1 MTVEIALESIVR
13 RHQDGL
19 RRYLRLLGC
28 DAATADD
35 LAQDAFVAL
44 LTGRFEERAPA
55 ATASWLRRKARWL
68 WLDRR
73 RKLGRRREVRF
84 ADAVDRVWAE
94 VAPDGNGRDWLEALD
109 RCLER
114 LPPRSR
120 RALDLRYGDRRSRTE
135 MAGLLGLAEN
145 GVKTLLQRVRAGL
158 RRCIEERIR
167 T

>member
-35 LAQDAFVAL
+35 LAQEAFVSL

-55 ATASWLRRKARWL
+55 ATASWLRMKARWL

-73 RKLGRRREVRF
+73 RRLVRRREVRY
-84 ADAVDRVWAE
+84 ADAADRVWCE
-94 VAPDGNGRDWLEALD
+94 VAPDGDEQAYFEALD
-109 RCLER
+109 RCLAG

-120 RALDLRYGDRRSRTE
+120 RAIDLRYGEKRSRAE
-135 MAGLLGLAEN
+135 MAELLKLREN
-145 GVKTLLQRVRAGL
+145 GVKTLLQRVRASL